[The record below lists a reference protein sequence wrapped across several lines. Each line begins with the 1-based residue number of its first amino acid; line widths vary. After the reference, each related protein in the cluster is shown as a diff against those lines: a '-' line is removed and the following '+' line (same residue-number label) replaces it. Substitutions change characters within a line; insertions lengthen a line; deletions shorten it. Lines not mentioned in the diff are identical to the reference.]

1 MKFRFIWVGKT
12 KNKNWLALQDDYLQ
26 RLGRFVKFEITELKD
41 DTKDAEGKKIL
52 ESLNANSFLCVL
64 DVLGKE
70 ISSHELASKIET
82 WQNESVKEI
91 AFIIGGFAG
100 LSPKVVEKADFNL
113 SLSRLTLTHE
123 AARVVL
129 TEQLYR
135 AFTII
140 NNFPYQK

>member
-41 DTKDAEGKKIL
+41 DTKEAEGKKIL

-64 DVLGKE
+64 DVLSKE
-70 ISSHELASKIET
+70 IGSHDLAKKIEI

-91 AFIIGGFAG
+91 AFVIGGFAG
-100 LSPKVVEKADFNL
+100 LSSKVIEKADFNL

-129 TEQLYR
+129 AEQLYR

>member
-12 KNKNWLALQDDYLQ
+12 KNKNWLALQEDYLQ

-41 DTKDAEGKKIL
+41 GAKDSEGKKIL

-64 DVLGKE
+64 DVVGKE
-70 ISSHELASKIET
+70 LSSHHLAKKIENL
-82 WQNESVKEI
+82 QNESVKEI
-91 AFIIGGFAG
+91 TFVIGGFAG
-100 LSPKVVEKADFNL
+100 LSAEVTDSADFSL

-129 TEQLYR
+129 VEQLYR

>member
-41 DTKDAEGKKIL
+41 DTKEAEGKKIL

-64 DVLGKE
+64 DVPGKE
-70 ISSHELASKIET
+70 ISSHDLAKKIEI
-82 WQNESVKEI
+82 WQNESVKEV
-91 AFIIGGFAG
+91 AFVIGGFAG
-100 LSPKVVEKADFNL
+100 LSPKVVKHADFNL

>member
-26 RLGRFVKFEITELKD
+26 RLSRFVKFEITELKD
-41 DTKDAEGKKIL
+41 DTKEAEGKKIL

-64 DVLGKE
+64 DVQGKQP
-70 ISSHELASKIET
+70 SSHELANKIET
-82 WQNESVKEI
+82 WQNESVKEV
-91 AFIIGGFAG
+91 AFVIGGFAG
-100 LSPKVVEKADFNL
+100 LSLKVLEKADFNL

>member
-1 MKFRFIWVGKT
+1 MKFRFIWIGKT

-41 DTKDAEGKKIL
+41 GAKDSEGKKIL
-52 ESLNANSFLCVL
+52 ESLSANSFLCVL
-64 DVLGKE
+64 DVVGKE
-70 ISSHELASKIET
+70 LSSPDLAKKIENL
-82 WQNESVKEI
+82 QNESVKEI
-91 AFIIGGFAG
+91 TFVIGGFAG
-100 LSPKVVEKADFNL
+100 LSAEVIDKADFSL

>member
-12 KNKNWLALQDDYLQ
+12 KNKNWLALQEDYLQ
-26 RLGRFVKFEITELKD
+26 RLSRFVKFEITELKD
-41 DTKDAEGKKIL
+41 DTKEAEGKRIL

-70 ISSHELASKIET
+70 IGSHDLAKKIEN
-82 WQNESVKEI
+82 WQNESVKEVT
-91 AFIIGGFAG
+91 FVIGGFAG
-100 LSPKVVEKADFNL
+100 LSPQVIEKADFNL